1 MLAHELE
8 ITLEASFIALT
19 RRPWTGPRPLD
30 GAPRETPPGTGWTII
45 IMFTVA
51 VERRIYMEMGS
62 GNGDS
67 ADP

>member
-1 MLAHELE
+1 MELQTTESRPRQATPLVMLAHELE

-45 IMFTVA
+45 IINVGCA
-51 VERRIYMEMGS
+51 G
-62 GNGDS
+62 
-67 ADP
+67 